1 MCLADAPQPVDHC
14 RVSLS
19 APAALELCAQ
29 GTCLTHKSM
38 SKGRKWMSG
47 VKTIQLRSKFHH
59 GLISYQTTTHFIA
72 FSGLLAL

>member
-1 MCLADAPQPVDHC
+1 
-14 RVSLS
+14 
-19 APAALELCAQ
+19 
-29 GTCLTHKSM
+29 
-38 SKGRKWMSG
+38 MSG